1 LQLISLTGIG
11 KESTRG
17 LSLAFVKQ
25 PGFIE
30 DENNITLSVRDYVCF
45 NADIFTCARHVNLPE
60 FRKLTTGSGN
70 SPHREISGSEQNDKA
85 EIGARAFRAKA

>member
-1 LQLISLTGIG
+1 
-11 KESTRG
+11 
-17 LSLAFVKQ
+17 
-25 PGFIE
+25 
-30 DENNITLSVRDYVCF
+30 VCF